1 MGKYCIP
8 GRVCVIS
15 KQCSIL
21 SYFASRKDSQGESDW
36 MECAGGDATRSIG
49 ACTRLLDNPSQ
60 SNTIK
65 VETYSKRALSY
76 EKINDFDRAIADFGM
91 AILLDPSGNLY
102 RNRAF
107 AFVKKGD
114 FDGAIASLDEAI
126 SVNRRDGSSYA
137 ARGTIYQQRA
147 ATPKR
152 HWTDL
157 ARAKAAYKMALR
169 LTIETDG
176 ELELRKLALDNY
188 TKISAEEGLS
198 DYIASWL
205 VDEPMYL
212 LLAAISCILIAS
224 TIYGLFAF
232 YSNPSRPTLVDQ
244 ATVPS
249 GRTPDLA
256 AASTDG
262 LLSDNLELS
271 SVDYSTVMAPHD
283 WIHHS
288 PKHEDPKS
296 EPKERKP
303 TEKVSQRSPFDRGY
317 RN

>member
-1 MGKYCIP
+1 
-8 GRVCVIS
+8 
-15 KQCSIL
+15 
-21 SYFASRKDSQGESDW
+21 
-36 MECAGGDATRSIG
+36 
-49 ACTRLLDNPSQ
+49 
-60 SNTIK
+60 
-65 VETYSKRALSY
+65 
-76 EKINDFDRAIADFGM
+76 M

-244 ATVPS
+244 ATVPL